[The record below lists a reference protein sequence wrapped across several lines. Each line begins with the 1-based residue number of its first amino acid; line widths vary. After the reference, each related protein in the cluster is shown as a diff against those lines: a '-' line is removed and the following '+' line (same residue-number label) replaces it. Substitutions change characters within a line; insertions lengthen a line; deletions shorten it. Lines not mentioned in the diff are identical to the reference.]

1 MLTNYD
7 AKMLADSAGGRP
19 SDTNTIDDKIAYHEE
34 LEHIATT
41 AGDFTKAE
49 HHRKMQEIYKAIQ
62 EAIAAEAVG
71 SENHN

>member
-1 MLTNYD
+1 MLT
-7 AKMLADSAGGRP
+7 DS
-19 SDTNTIDDKIAYHEE
+19 SDSSSSGATDTIDDKIAYHEE

-62 EAIAAEAVG
+62 EAVTAEAVR
-71 SENHN
+71 SKSRD